1 MQNTEPICFRMDPRN
16 KKILEKLADEK
27 GLKIGTYM
35 RFQALKII
43 EKNETVNIQ
52 TVKIKRMEE
61 TKLIV
66 EALEGIKL
74 ILSCIGIILGL
85 GTIALIF
92 K

>member
-1 MQNTEPICFRMDPRN
+1 
-16 KKILEKLADEK
+16 
-27 GLKIGTYM
+27 
-35 RFQALKII
+35 
-43 EKNETVNIQ
+43 
-52 TVKIKRMEE
+52 MEE